1 MKGGTTMTDV
11 ADVIQ
16 LSLWDDPP
24 EDPPDL
30 PGPAPESAVGPVEFV
45 EAVLEANGERLRAA
59 SRRYLEGPI
68 VQHPGGWE
76 IPRWLRAAIP
86 QARVAQVLA
95 EVAGEEPEGLAS
107 LEEALAYLSTA
118 SLVAPLH
125 RDAAQM
131 FFWVFGQVGPRY
143 GYAESPAEIYEKIGL
158 PEYDRDLELP
168 LHVERDLTQLRR
180 DIRRSVS
187 KRR

>member
-1 MKGGTTMTDV
+1 M
-11 ADVIQ
+11 
-16 LSLWDDPP
+16 SN
-24 EDPPDL
+24 
-30 PGPAPESAVGPVEFV
+30 F
-45 EAVLEANGERLRAA
+45 
-59 SRRYLEGPI
+59 
-68 VQHPGGWE
+68 
-76 IPRWLRAAIP
+76 P
-86 QARVAQVLA
+86 QALLAQVLA

-125 RDAAQM
+125 RDASRM

-158 PEYDRDLELP
+158 PEVDRDLELP
-168 LHVERDLTQLRR
+168 LHVERDLTQLCR